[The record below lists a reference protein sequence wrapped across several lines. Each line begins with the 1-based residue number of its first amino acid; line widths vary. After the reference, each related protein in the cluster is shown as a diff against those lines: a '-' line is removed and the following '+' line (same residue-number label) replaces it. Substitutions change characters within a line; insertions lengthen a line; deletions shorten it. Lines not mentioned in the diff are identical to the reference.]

1 VKGLDRGR
9 LVRYSTY
16 LALALAVIAPFASG
30 NLYLLNLLILMLI
43 FIIFA
48 SSWNLLAISG
58 QGSLGHAAFFGI
70 GGYASTLIAVK
81 TGLSPFIALPLG
93 GAVAAGV
100 GLLIGLTCVRLKEW
114 FLAMVTFG
122 FAIITQTLVV
132 SVLTPVTGGWDGI
145 ASPRLLS
152 ATIPGY
158 AFIEYYS
165 IFAIAALC
173 ILAIRALLKSR
184 IGLAFAAIRE
194 NETEARAS
202 GVDPVKY
209 RLLGFAASAFLAGVA
224 GALEIHHFGYV
235 TPEIFGINISFWP
248 VIYSIF
254 GGLGTVA
261 GPVIGTVILTI
272 VWEGLKNFGL
282 TFERFIIIGLILILV
297 VIFLPRGLVSL
308 PEEIRKRRGSG
319 RTREGSEK
327 RSDG

>member
-1 VKGLDRGR
+1 MKAPESGR
-9 LVRYSTY
+9 LVRYATF
-16 LALALAVIAPFASG
+16 LALALAVIAPFAMG

-48 SSWNLLAISG
+48 SSWNLLALSG

-70 GGYASTLIAVK
+70 GAYASTIIAMK
-81 TGLSPFIALPLG
+81 TGLPPFIALPFG

-100 GLLIGLTCVRLKEW
+100 GLLIGLTCVRLREW

-132 SVLTPVTGGWDGI
+132 SVLAPVTGGWTGI

-152 ATIPGY
+152 AAIPGY
-158 AFIEYYS
+158 SFIEYYS
-165 IFAIAALC
+165 ILAIAALC
-173 ILAIRALLKSR
+173 ILAIRALMGSR

-194 NETEARAS
+194 NEIEARAS
-202 GVDPVKY
+202 GVDPVRY

-235 TPEIFGINISFWP
+235 TPDIFGIDISFLP

-254 GGLGTVA
+254 GGLGTLA

-272 VWEGLKNFGL
+272 VSEGLMNFGL

-308 PEEIRKRRGSG
+308 PEEIRKRWKRPGG
-319 RTREGSEK
+319 GEGPPPGTIK
-327 RSDG
+327 

>member
-1 VKGLDRGR
+1 MKTPGSGR
-9 LVRYSTY
+9 LVRYSTL
-16 LALALAVIAPFASG
+16 LALALGVIAPASG
-30 NLYLLNLLILMLI
+30 DLYILNLLLLMLI

-48 SSWNLLAISG
+48 SSWNLLALSG

-70 GGYASTLIAVK
+70 GAYASTLIAVK

-132 SVLTPVTGGWDGI
+132 SVLAPVTGGWEGI

-152 ATIPGY
+152 AAIPGY
-158 AFIEYYS
+158 SFIEYYS
-165 IFAIAALC
+165 ILGIAALS
-173 ILAIRALLKSR
+173 ILAIRALMNSR

-194 NETEARAS
+194 NEIEARAS
-202 GVDPVKY
+202 GVDPVRY

-235 TPEIFGINISFWP
+235 TPDIFGIDISFLP

-254 GGLGTVA
+254 GGLGTLG
-261 GPVIGTVILTI
+261 GPVIGTVVLTI
-272 VWEGLKNFGL
+272 VSEGLMNFGL

-308 PEEIRKRRGSG
+308 PEEVRKRWKSRRTLAEPEKKSG
-319 RTREGSEK
+319 
-327 RSDG
+327 